1 LLCIFHLIN
10 IAKDNRTTLMI
21 TPQNYY
27 SKQLNICIQIIDL
40 LHQSYKNGLITE
52 EIYFLRLQQ
61 LSKNGQ
67 EIRQEL
73 KQAS

>member
-1 LLCIFHLIN
+1 
-10 IAKDNRTTLMI
+10 MI
-21 TPQNYY
+21 TSQNYY

-40 LHQSYKNGLITE
+40 LHQSYKTGLISE
-52 EIYFLRLQQ
+52 DIYLLRLQQ